1 MMNIVF
7 WILTVITAVLFWI
20 AISDGFWRIGLVVR
34 EIKKRVKKN
43 LNEDAEFEENKEE
56 GK

>member
-1 MMNIVF
+1 MNIVF